1 MTAPPQTFRLPR
13 LDVTFSVF
21 PANELNSHYAEC
33 RPHSQAWID
42 KYFKI
47 VCGPTMAA
55 FLTKC
60 NPELLTAYVYP
71 YARPDGLRTTMDFVR
86 SSCYSMGQGL
96 RLSPIQ
102 MNVTLI
108 YDEFTDTLSGEEAS
122 KAANIIHRTLN
133 DRDYDDGSW
142 ICQLMKE
149 YVYLE
154 VLLFTH

>member
-1 MTAPPQTFRLPR
+1 MSIRTPGQMVLERRWILYV
-13 LDVTFSVF
+13 LHVI
-21 PANELNSHYAEC
+21 
-33 RPHSQAWID
+33 AW
-42 KYFKI
+42 
-47 VCGPTMAA
+47 
-55 FLTKC
+55 
-60 NPELLTAYVYP
+60 
-71 YARPDGLRTTMDFVR
+71 
-86 SSCYSMGQGL
+86 GQGL
-96 RLSPIQ
+96 TLSLIQ